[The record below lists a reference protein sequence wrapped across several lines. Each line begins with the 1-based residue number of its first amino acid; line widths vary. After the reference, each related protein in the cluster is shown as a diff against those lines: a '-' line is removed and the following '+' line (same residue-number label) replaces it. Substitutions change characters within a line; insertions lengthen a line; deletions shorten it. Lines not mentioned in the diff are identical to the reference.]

1 MLRSIQNHPK
11 MEQLLKKWRRG
22 MYKKHNHITLGQPI
36 GTAAV
41 RHQYMYACK
50 DSTYF
55 SILKNVLKVN
65 K

>member
-1 MLRSIQNHPK
+1 

-22 MYKKHNHITLGQPI
+22 MYKKHNRITLGQAI

-50 DSTYF
+50 VSTYF